1 MQKSKLFLNTFAFV
15 NQKQI
20 KMKRILFLLTVTAV
34 LFSCNK
40 AGKNEY
46 IISGT
51 VKGVADG
58 KTVVLEKQDETGQ
71 LKPID
76 TVKIKDGKFT
86 IKGSAK
92 EPEIMLL
99 QVEALQGKVPFILE
113 NGDIKVVVDKDSIQ
127 KTKLSGTFNNDV
139 FSKFNVDVVK
149 FQKTS
154 QKKLTDFQNANMEKM
169 KAAQEAKD
177 TITINKL
184 MKEYQVIQKEG
195 MDFYVKFAETNP
207 KALISA
213 LIVDSMLNDPNV
225 DLARAKKIFANFSPE
240 LKKYKPGKSIQSK
253 LDKIGKPVVVA
264 TSTEVGS
271 VAPDFS
277 APNPEGKSISL
288 KESLGKVTI
297 IDFWASWCNPCRAE
311 NPNVVALYNEFHSKG
326 LNIISVSLDKDASK
340 WKEAIAKDKL
350 TWNQVSNLKFWEEPI
365 ALTYGV
371 KSIPA
376 TFLLDTNGTIV
387 AKDLRGAELK
397 AKVAA
402 LLAAK

>member
-1 MQKSKLFLNTFAFV
+1 
-15 NQKQI
+15 
-20 KMKRILFLLTVTAV
+20 MKRLLLLLTVSAV

-40 AGKNEY
+40 AGVNEY
-46 IISGT
+46 IITGT

-99 QVEALQGKVPFILE
+99 QVEALQGKVPFVLE
-113 NGDIKVVVDKDSIQ
+113 NGDIEVIVDKDSIQ
-127 KTKLSGTFNNDV
+127 KSKLSGTFNNDV

-149 FQKTS
+149 FQKES
-154 QKKLTDFQNANMEKM
+154 QKKMMAFQNANMAKM

-195 MDFYVKFAETNP
+195 MDFYIKFAESNP

-213 LIVDSMLNDPNV
+213 LIVDSMLNDPSV
-225 DLARAKKIFANFSPE
+225 DLARAKKIFASFSPE
-240 LKKYKPGKSIQSK
+240 LKKFKPGKSIQSK
-253 LDKIGKPVVVA
+253 LDKIAKPVA
-264 TSTEVGS
+264 AAAEVGTI
-271 VAPDFS
+271 APDFS

-326 LNIISVSLDKDASK
+326 LNIISVSLDKDAKK

-350 TWNQVSNLKFWEEPI
+350 TWNQVSNLKDFEDPI
-365 ALTYGV
+365 AVTYGINA
-371 KSIPA
+371 IPS
-376 TFLLDTNGTIV
+376 TYILDAKGTIV

-397 AKVAA
+397 AKIES
-402 LLAAK
+402 LLAAI

>member
-20 KMKRILFLLTVTAV
+20 KMKRILLLLTVSAV

-40 AGKNEY
+40 AGQNEY

-113 NGDIKVVVDKDSIQ
+113 NGDIEVIVDKDSIQ

-149 FQKTS
+149 FQKES
-154 QKKLTDFQNANMEKM
+154 QKKMMAFQNANMAKM

-184 MKEYQVIQKEG
+184 MKEYQVIQKSG

-213 LIVDSMLNDPNV
+213 LIVDSMLNDPSV
-225 DLARAKKIFANFSPE
+225 DLARAKKIFASFSPE

-253 LDKIGKPVVVA
+253 LDKIAKPVA
-264 TSTEVGS
+264 AAAEVGTI
-271 VAPDFS
+271 APDFS

-297 IDFWASWCNPCRAE
+297 IYFWASWCNPCRAE
-311 NPNVVALYNEFHSKG
+311 NPNVVAIYNEFHAKG
-326 LNIISVSLDKDASK
+326 LNIISVSLDKEASK

-350 TWNQVSNLKFWEEPI
+350 TWNQVSNLKDFQDPI
-365 ALTYGV
+365 AVTYGINA
-371 KSIPA
+371 IPS
-376 TFLLDTNGTIV
+376 TFILDSKGTIV

-397 AKVAA
+397 AKIAS
-402 LLAAK
+402 LLAAI

>member
-20 KMKRILFLLTVTAV
+20 KMKRIVLLLTVTAV

-40 AGKNEY
+40 AGQNEY

-113 NGDIKVVVDKDSIQ
+113 NGDIEVIVDKDSIQ
-127 KTKLSGTFNNDV
+127 KSKLSGTFNNDI

-149 FQKTS
+149 FQKES
-154 QKKLTDFQNANMEKM
+154 QKKMMAFQNANMAKM

-177 TITINKL
+177 TVTINKL
-184 MKEYQVIQKEG
+184 MKEYQVLQKSG
-195 MDFYVKFAETNP
+195 MDFYVKFAESNP
-207 KALISA
+207 KALLSA
-213 LIVDSMLNDPNV
+213 LIVDSMLNDPSV
-225 DLARAKKIFANFSPE
+225 DLARAKKIFASFSPE

-253 LDKIGKPVVVA
+253 LDKIAKPVA
-264 TSTEVGS
+264 AAAEVGTI
-271 VAPDFS
+271 APDFS

-311 NPNVVALYNEFHSKG
+311 NPNVVAIYNEFHAKG
-326 LNIISVSLDKDASK
+326 LNIISISLDKDAKK

-350 TWNQVSNLKFWEEPI
+350 TWNQVSNLKDFQDPI
-365 ALTYGV
+365 AITYGV
-371 KSIPA
+371 NAIPS
-376 TFLLDTNGTIV
+376 TYILDANGTIV

-397 AKVAA
+397 AKISA
-402 LLAAK
+402 LLAAI

>member
-1 MQKSKLFLNTFAFV
+1 
-15 NQKQI
+15 
-20 KMKRILFLLTVTAV
+20 MKRLLLLLTVTTV
-34 LFSCNK
+34 FFSCNK
-40 AGKNEY
+40 AGQNEY
-46 IISGT
+46 IITGT

-86 IKGSAK
+86 LKGSAK

-113 NGDIKVVVDKDSIQ
+113 NGDIEVIVDKDSVQ
-127 KTKLSGTFNNDV
+127 KSKLSGTFNNDV

-149 FQKTS
+149 FQKDS
-154 QKKLTDFQNANMEKM
+154 QKKMMAFQNANMDKM

-225 DLARAKKIFANFSPE
+225 DLARAKKIFASFSPE

-253 LDKIGKPVVVA
+253 LDKIGKPLVVA
-264 TSTEVGS
+264 TSIELGS
-271 VAPDFS
+271 EAPDFS

-326 LNIISVSLDKDASK
+326 LNIIGVSLDKEASK

-376 TFLLDTNGTIV
+376 TFLLDANGTIV

-397 AKVAA
+397 AKITA

>member
-1 MQKSKLFLNTFAFV
+1 
-15 NQKQI
+15 
-20 KMKRILFLLTVTAV
+20 MKRILLLLTVSAV

-40 AGKNEY
+40 AGVNEY

-58 KTVVLEKQDETGQ
+58 KTVILEKQDETGQ

-86 IKGSAK
+86 IKGSSK

-113 NGDIKVVVDKDSIQ
+113 NGDIEVIVDKDSIQ
-127 KTKLSGTFNNDV
+127 KSKLSGTFNNDV

-149 FQKTS
+149 FQKDS
-154 QKKLTDFQNANMEKM
+154 QKKMTAFQNANMAKM

-184 MKEYQVIQKEG
+184 MKEYQVLQKAG
-195 MDFYVKFAETNP
+195 MDFYVKFAESNP

-213 LIVDSMLNDPNV
+213 LIVDSMLNDPSV
-225 DLARAKKIFANFSPE
+225 DLVRAKKIFASFSPE

-253 LDKIGKPVVVA
+253 LDKIAKPIA
-264 TSTEVGS
+264 AAAEVGTI
-271 VAPDFS
+271 APDFS
-277 APNPEGKSISL
+277 APNPDGKSISL

-326 LNIISVSLDKDASK
+326 LNIIGVSLDKDAKK

-350 TWNQVSNLKFWEEPI
+350 TWNQVSNLKDFEDPI
-365 ALTYGV
+365 AVTYGINA
-371 KSIPA
+371 IPS
-376 TFLLDTNGTIV
+376 TFILDAKGTIV

-402 LLAAK
+402 LLAAI

>member
-1 MQKSKLFLNTFAFV
+1 
-15 NQKQI
+15 
-20 KMKRILFLLTVTAV
+20 MKRILLLLTVSAV

-40 AGKNEY
+40 AGVNEY

-58 KTVVLEKQDETGQ
+58 KTVILEKQDETGQ

-86 IKGSAK
+86 IKGSSK

-113 NGDIKVVVDKDSIQ
+113 NGDIEVIVDKDSIQ
-127 KTKLSGTFNNDV
+127 KSKLSGTFNNDV
-139 FSKFNVDVVK
+139 FSKFNVDVIK
-149 FQKTS
+149 FQKDS
-154 QKKLTDFQNANMEKM
+154 QKKMTAFQNANMAKM

-184 MKEYQVIQKEG
+184 MKEYQVLQKAG
-195 MDFYVKFAETNP
+195 MDFYVKFAESNP

-213 LIVDSMLNDPNV
+213 LIVDSMLNDPSV
-225 DLARAKKIFANFSPE
+225 DLVRAKKIFASFSPE

-253 LDKIGKPVVVA
+253 LDKIAKPIA
-264 TSTEVGS
+264 AAAEVGTI
-271 VAPDFS
+271 APDFS
-277 APNPEGKSISL
+277 APNPDGKSISL

-326 LNIISVSLDKDASK
+326 LNIIGVSLDKDAKK

-350 TWNQVSNLKFWEEPI
+350 TWNQVSNLKDFEDPI
-365 ALTYGV
+365 AVTYGINA
-371 KSIPA
+371 IPS
-376 TFLLDTNGTIV
+376 TFILDAKGTIV

-402 LLAAK
+402 LLAAI